1 MKISE
6 LTNAPQWLKDAIVEN
21 EDVEIVNNYVI
32 WKDGTWKSGVW
43 KSGRWE
49 GGVWEDG
56 KKVQQ
61 RQQPQPRKNGQG
73 ARSAQHL
80 NDLVQQY
87 ADHGYVNDVAPVYGK
102 MLKHGVFLAAM
113 CML

>member
-1 MKISE
+1 MLQE
-6 LTNAPQWLKDAIVEN
+6 PGE
-21 EDVEIVNNYVI
+21 
-32 WKDGTWKSGVW
+32 GV
-43 KSGRWE
+43 KPH
-49 GGVWEDG
+49 GVG

-80 NDLVQQY
+80 NDLIQQY
-87 ADHGYVNDVAPVYGK
+87 ADHGYVNNVAPVYGK

-113 CML
+113 CMLQP